1 VQASCAPNRVESTW
15 LSPAADADGDSP
27 GWASAL
33 AGTAHA
39 LNKVKDTAVR
49 GRMEHVMR
57 LLEKERAGEAVGK
70 HTRASAVVVTSYVQ
84 IRTLRDRDSSC

>member
-1 VQASCAPNRVESTW
+1 M
-15 LSPAADADGDSP
+15 
-27 GWASAL
+27 
-33 AGTAHA
+33 
-39 LNKVKDTAVR
+39 NKVKDTAVR